1 MTNAFSSMMGQLEGI
16 KHVQT
21 VATVGRTSV
30 TGVGNE
36 IKALIR
42 EGKLTNTQILEQVL
56 KNNPARKT
64 TYACVAWYQ
73 SNLRKTA
80 AAVDNS
86 AADAYYAQELA
97 SLRAV

>member
-1 MTNAFSSMMGQLEGI
+1 MTNAFSGMIEQLESI
-16 KHVQT
+16 KHVSS
-21 VATVGRTSV
+21 VASVGRTSV

-42 EGKLTNTQILEQVL
+42 EGRLTNKQILEQVL

-73 SNLRKTA
+73 SDLRKKT

-86 AADAYYAQELA
+86 AADAYYAQELT